1 MMKDESAMTNSTK
14 MLPDG
19 SNPEGVA
26 PNPPLEWS
34 DKADLKDVVVHGP
47 AFSHATTKLR
57 TYLVFAGVPYKH
69 EQHLKAKPQGIKPG
83 SSYQKVPVIDVAGRQ
98 VNDSWIILQNLLP
111 ALGIEMDHA
120 WEERIVLELDTTFKL
135 HCTST
140 DWARLAVATVGA
152 PSMMKWLI
160 GPMLKRMERKQA
172 RHNIATTG
180 LGHREGDE
188 IAFARDFKQS
198 MRGKFHGATA
208 PGHVDLSFYGFLA
221 GYLYA
226 GSPIATNM
234 VAQAGLEPWV
244 AAMKKVVPL
253 ETLFPK
259 SS

>member
-26 PNPPLEWS
+26 PNPPLGWS

-188 IAFARDFKQS
+188 IAFACDFKQS